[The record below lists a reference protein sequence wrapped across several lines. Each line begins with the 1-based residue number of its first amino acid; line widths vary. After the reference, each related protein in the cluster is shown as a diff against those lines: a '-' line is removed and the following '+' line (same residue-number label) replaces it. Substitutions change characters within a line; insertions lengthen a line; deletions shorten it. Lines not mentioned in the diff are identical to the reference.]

1 VDSWIFPCINIT
13 YEPTNNPA
21 RKSENITMGIQE
33 QIAAVRQTLGGFTS
47 SVGRAGDG
55 IVSSAADLVSKMADG
70 QTGATLYNRQVNDAA
85 RLGSDLIS
93 GIPLLGK
100 VFGGAVSGLA
110 NAAAAAENQVAK
122 QADAEFKNYQDL
134 SRNGLASSMDSAFKN
149 LTDLSYTFKD
159 MGEGA
164 KLLQANSAVLAAMG
178 GGAQA
183 GIDQFAKISLS
194 LKTSG
199 AQDEFL
205 RMGKS
210 IPDINAGILNYAKYQ
225 RQSGQIMQQ
234 DAAESSR
241 AAQAYMM
248 EQDKLTKMTGLSAD
262 EQQAARDQAMSTEQ
276 YAAHRFLL
284 TQELANAKDEGTK
297 AAIANQIARE
307 DELLMNAKTQ
317 GTKEAAG
324 MAMYLSGNTS
334 SKIAQGAGMIFG
346 NMKDQLRT
354 MKPGEAINAANRLN
368 AQFVKDN
375 TDLAIYGQ
383 ANQLFD
389 IDFSQKI
396 KSSAQATTDYTKAAE
411 MATLKQQAQV
421 AGEDKSTKLYTDM
434 IQKERETS
442 LSLQQAIHTG
452 VPLLSKG
459 LLEIATKSA
468 ELAGGFRHIID
479 SISGNSSASSAAPTS
494 AASLG
499 PGGAPK
505 PFSQAEL
512 KALGFKMHEGDVQ
525 QTGKV
530 IDPRLIE
537 LAHKIQKEFPG
548 FSHFSGFNDKFHN
561 EKTPASGHTQGRAVD
576 FGVTAPPSRQ
586 EGQRLENMLRGW
598 GATIVQDEYNN
609 PSTMSTAGHFHA
621 EIPRAAMGDILS
633 GPSGGYEKTLGDAE
647 SRITLPGGKTVPAR
661 VTGSGSSSQTKHY
674 EEELDKLDLMINIMQ
689 KQNDVATRMLRIHN

>member
-1 VDSWIFPCINIT
+1 
-13 YEPTNNPA
+13 
-21 RKSENITMGIQE
+21 MGIEE
-33 QIAAVRQTLGGFTS
+33 QIEAARRSLDGFTS

-110 NAAAAAENQVAK
+110 SAAAAAENQVAK

-164 KLLQANSAVLAAMG
+164 KLLQDNSAVLAAMG

-307 DELLMNAKTQ
+307 DELLMNARTQ

-442 LSLQQAIHTG
+442 IDLQKAIHTG
-452 VPLLSKG
+452 VPLLSEG
-459 LLEIATKSA
+459 LLAVAKKSA
-468 ELAGGFRHIID
+468 DLSKGFSSIID
-479 SISGNSSASSAAPTS
+479 SITGNSSASSAAPTTGP
-494 AASLG
+494 SLG
-499 PGGAPK
+499 PGGPPK
-505 PFSQAEL
+505 PFSQAQLKEL
-512 KALGFKMHEGDVQ
+512 GLNIKEGDAQ
-525 QTGKV
+525 ATGKV

-537 LAHKIQKEFPG
+537 LAHKIQNKFPG
-548 FSHFSGFNDKFHN
+548 FSVFTGFNDNFHQGS
-561 EKTPASGHTQGRAVD
+561 PSGHTEGRAVD
-576 FGVTAPPSRQ
+576 FTVTKPPSDD
-586 EGQRLENMLRGW
+586 EGKKLVSMLSSW
-598 GATIVQDEYNN
+598 GATSSIDEYNHL
-609 PSTMSTAGHFHA
+609 SAGGTAPHFHA
-621 EIPRAAMGDILS
+621 EIPKAAMGDILT
-633 GPSGGYEKTLGDAE
+633 GPSGGYEKSLGDAE
-647 SRITLPGGKTVPAR
+647 SRITLPSGKTVPAR
-661 VTGSGSSSQTKHY
+661 VSNSGSSSQAKHY

>member
-1 VDSWIFPCINIT
+1 
-13 YEPTNNPA
+13 
-21 RKSENITMGIQE
+21 MGIQE
-33 QIAAVRQTLGGFTS
+33 QIAAARRSLDGFTS

-110 NAAAAAENQVAK
+110 SAAAAAENQVAK

-164 KLLQANSAVLAAMG
+164 KLLQDNSAVLAAMG

-284 TQELANAKDEGTK
+284 TQELDNAKDEGTK
-297 AAIANQIARE
+297 AAIANRIRNE
-307 DELLMNAKTQ
+307 DEWLMSARTH
-317 GTKEAAG
+317 GAKEAAG
-324 MAMYLSGNTS
+324 VAMYLSGNTS

-346 NMKDQLRT
+346 NMKDQLST

-375 TDLAIYGQ
+375 TDLARYGQ

-389 IDFSQKI
+389 IDFAQKI
-396 KSSAQATTDYTKAAE
+396 KSAAQTTTDYTKVSE
-411 MATLKQQAQV
+411 MIALKQQAQA

-442 LSLQQAIHTG
+442 IDLQKAIHTG

-468 ELAGGFRHIID
+468 DLAGGFKNIID
-479 SISGNSSASSAAPTS
+479 SISGSTGSGGSSGNQGSGGSSASTSSTPGSNETPTGNGGGSGKPELTNISINGQSAQVATKYAPAFQS
-494 AASLG
+494 FLNSLDRIGYKVNSLG
-499 PGGAPK
+499 GYADRDVRGQPGTRSIHSYGAAIDINPATN
-505 PFSQAEL
+505 P
-512 KALGFKMHEGDVQ
+512 LGSSRITDMPEATAG
-525 QTGKV
+525 
-530 IDPRLIE
+530 
-537 LAHKIQKEFPG
+537 LAAAAG
-548 FSHFSGFNDKFHN
+548 
-561 EKTPASGHTQGRAVD
+561 
-576 FGVTAPPSRQ
+576 
-586 EGQRLENMLRGW
+586 LGW
-598 GATIVQDEYNN
+598 GANWNGPRKDA
-609 PSTMSTAGHFHA
+609 MHFS
-621 EIPRAAMGDILS
+621 AARSEGGTLLQAAQGDILS
-633 GPSGGYEKTLGDAE
+633 GPSGGYEKSLGDGE
-647 SRITLPGGKTVPAR
+647 SSITLPSGKTVPAR
-661 VTGSGSSSQTKHY
+661 VSGGGSSSQTKHY
-674 EEELDKLDLMINIMQ
+674 EEELDKLDLMIDIMQ